1 MSDRCTCVPDNEM
14 FIVTAEARRPA
25 ETNDGIYLVYPEDL
39 YNAALLDVA
48 VICESCG
55 AGRPLSREEWEM
67 V

>member
-1 MSDRCTCVPDNEM
+1 MSDRCACVPDNET

-25 ETNDGIYLVYPEDL
+25 ETNDGTCLVYPEDL
-39 YNAALLDVA
+39 YNATLIDVA

-55 AGRPLSREEWEM
+55 AGRPLSREDWEM